1 MTELRTERLLL
12 RPFRAS
18 DEAFVL
24 DLHARPE
31 VMRFIG
37 DGRPKTTG
45 VQARQ
50 AIERFNSF
58 GDAPLGAW
66 AIEGA
71 DERMHGAVLLK
82 DIPSSSTGEPSGEI
96 EIGWRLHPDS
106 WGRGIGSEAARRVL
120 DHAWAGGL
128 TRLVA
133 VLTVTPLEALSSSV
147 DTPPLATTGRS
158 VRAQT
163 SRSSA
168 RLGPWSMPSLLTSV
182 TT

>member
-24 DLHARPE
+24 DLHARPD

-37 DGRPKTTG
+37 DGRPKTTR

-58 GDAPLGAW
+58 GDAPLGTW

-71 DERMHGAVLLK
+71 DERMHGAILLK
-82 DIPSSSTGEPSGEI
+82 PIPSSGTGEPSGEI

-133 VLTVTPLEALSSSV
+133 VTHPLNVPSQR
-147 DTPPLATTGRS
+147 LAERIGM
-158 VRAQT
+158 RAQGET
-163 SRSSA
+163 DAFYDVTCSLFAITRPA
-168 RLGPWSMPSLLTSV
+168 SMR
-182 TT
+182 

>member
-24 DLHARPE
+24 DLHARPD

-37 DGRPKTTG
+37 DGRPKTTR

-133 VLTVTPLEALSSSV
+133 VTHPLNLPSQRLAERIGMRAQGETDAFYDVTCSLFAITRPA
-147 DTPPLATTGRS
+147 S
-158 VRAQT
+158 VR
-163 SRSSA
+163 
-168 RLGPWSMPSLLTSV
+168 
-182 TT
+182 

>member
-1 MTELRTERLLL
+1 VTELRTERLLL

-24 DLHARPE
+24 DLHARPD

-37 DGRPKTTG
+37 DGRPKTKL
-45 VQARQ
+45 VQARE

-58 GDAPLGAW
+58 GDAPLGTW
-66 AIEGA
+66 AIKGA
-71 DERMHGAVLLK
+71 DGRMHGAVLLK
-82 DIPSSSTGEPSGEI
+82 SLPSSGTGEASGEI
-96 EIGWRLHPDS
+96 EIGWRLHPGS

-133 VLTVTPLEALSSSV
+133 VTHPLNLPSQR
-147 DTPPLATTGRS
+147 LAERIGM
-158 VRAQT
+158 RAQGET
-163 SRSSA
+163 DAFYGVTCSLFAITRPASA
-168 RLGPWSMPSLLTSV
+168 R
-182 TT
+182 

>member
-24 DLHARPE
+24 DLHARPD

-37 DGRPKTTG
+37 DGRPKTTL
-45 VQARQ
+45 VQARE
-50 AIERFNSF
+50 AIERFNGF
-58 GDAPLGAW
+58 GDAPLGTW

-71 DERMHGAVLLK
+71 GGRMHGAVLLK
-82 DIPSSSTGEPSGEI
+82 SIPSSGTGEPSGEI

-133 VLTVTPLEALSSSV
+133 VTHPLNLPSQR
-147 DTPPLATTGRS
+147 LAERIGM
-158 VRAQT
+158 RAQGET
-163 SRSSA
+163 DAFYDQRCSLFAIRRPDRSQ
-168 RLGPWSMPSLLTSV
+168 
-182 TT
+182 

>member
-24 DLHARPE
+24 DLHARPD

-37 DGRPKTTG
+37 DGRPKTTR
-45 VQARQ
+45 VQARE

-58 GDAPLGAW
+58 GDAPLGTW

-71 DERMHGAVLLK
+71 DERMHGAILLK
-82 DIPSSSTGEPSGEI
+82 PIPSSGTGEPSGEI

-133 VLTVTPLEALSSSV
+133 VTHPLNLPSQR
-147 DTPPLATTGRS
+147 LAERIGM
-158 VRAQT
+158 RAQGT
-163 SRSSA
+163 TDA
-168 RLGPWSMPSLLTSV
+168 FYGQTCSLFAITRPASPR
-182 TT
+182 

>member
-1 MTELRTERLLL
+1 MTELRTARLLL

-24 DLHARPE
+24 DLHAHPD

-37 DGRPKTTG
+37 DGRPKTTLDE
-45 VQARQ
+45 ARQ
-50 AIERFNSF
+50 AIERFNGF
-58 GDAPLGAW
+58 GDEPLGAW

-82 DIPSSSTGEPSGEI
+82 PIPSSGTGEPSGEI

-128 TRLVA
+128 ERVIAVTHPLNRPSQRLA
-133 VLTVTPLEALSSSV
+133 ERI
-147 DTPPLATTGRS
+147 GM
-158 VRAQT
+158 
-163 SRSSA
+163 SA
-168 RLGPWSMPSLLTSV
+168 RGTTDAFYGQTCSLFAITHPASPR
-182 TT
+182 

>member
-24 DLHARPE
+24 DLHARPD

-37 DGRPKTTG
+37 DGRPKTTR

-58 GDAPLGAW
+58 GDAPLGTW
-66 AIEGA
+66 AIQGLDAGSDGA
-71 DERMHGAVLLK
+71 QRMHGAILLK
-82 DIPSSSTGEPSGEI
+82 PIPSSGTGEPSGEI

-106 WGRGIGSEAARRVL
+106 WGCGIGSEAARRVL

-133 VLTVTPLEALSSSV
+133 VTHPLNLPSQRLAERIGMRAQGETDAFYDVTCSLFAITRPA
-147 DTPPLATTGRS
+147 S
-158 VRAQT
+158 VR
-163 SRSSA
+163 
-168 RLGPWSMPSLLTSV
+168 
-182 TT
+182 